1 VPIVYT
7 TAVKSARMQ
16 AVVDQIG
23 ANGKLEI
30 GTTGMALVIATV
42 ALGATAG
49 TVSNGVITLSGLPIS
64 DLAADATGVAAAAR
78 IRTSGDV
85 DVITGLTVGMSGTD
99 IVLDNTNV
107 AIGQQVSINAATFTH
122 A

>member
-1 VPIVYT
+1 MPIVYT

-30 GTTGMALVIATV
+30 GTTGMTLVIATV
-42 ALGATAG
+42 SLGATAG

-64 DLAADATGVAAAAR
+64 DLAADATGIAAAAR

-99 IVLDNTNV
+99 IVLDNTNI